1 MIDTSATHNFMN
13 EQKTKRLGLQLL
25 TEVGTIKA
33 VNSGV
38 RSIMGIAKDVPMKI
52 GKWQEYKDIMPAKL
66 HKRLPPRR
74 EVGQEIE
81 LKRGA
86 KPSDM
91 ALYRMGLFD
100 L

>member
-52 GKWQEYKDIMPAKL
+52 GKWQGMLDFIVFPMNDFQIVL
-66 HKRLPPRR
+66 GL
-74 EVGQEIE
+74 
-81 LKRGA
+81 
-86 KPSDM
+86 
-91 ALYRMGLFD
+91 ALFNIVPTILDTSEGTLIILD
-100 L
+100 